1 MRETG
6 ILLPITSLPSAYGIG
21 CFSIEAYEFVDK
33 LKKAGQNYWQILP
46 LGPTSYGDSPYQ
58 SFSAYAGNP
67 YFIDLGSLVAEGLLM
82 KEECDSVDFG
92 SDSRYVDYEK
102 IYLGRFSLLRKAYER
117 SNFLEQEDARRFLEE
132 NAFWLDDYALYMAV
146 KNHFDSKSLA
156 EWDDD
161 IRLRQPEAVDRYFHE
176 LVDDVNFYKYLQY
189 EFIKQWSRLKDYA
202 NKNGIRIIGD
212 IPIYVAFD
220 SADTWANPQLFQ
232 FDENNMPTAV
242 AGCPPD
248 AFAATGQLWGNP
260 LYKWDYH
267 KETGFEWWLK
277 RIEYSFRLYDVVRI
291 DHFRGFDEYY
301 SIPFGDPTAEFG
313 HWEKGPGY
321 ELFRTVKEKLG
332 DLDIIAEDLGYV
344 TDTVRQL
351 LSDCGYP
358 GMKILQ
364 FAFDSREE
372 SDYSPHNYSQ
382 NCVVYTG
389 THDNDT
395 LVGWMSQLCDE
406 DKKLAVD
413 YLNLSD
419 KKFMDCRW
427 EFIRSALGSVANIAI
442 IPIQD
447 YIGVGTEGRINV
459 PSTLGDN
466 WKWRMKNEDLSEE
479 LLEEIKRINQIY
491 KRGM

>member
-6 ILLPITSLPSAYGIG
+6 ILLPITSLPSSYGIG

-67 YFIDLGSLVAEGLLM
+67 YFIDLGSLVAEGLLT
-82 KEECDSVDFG
+82 KEECDGVDFG
-92 SDSRYVDYEK
+92 ADSRYVDYEK
-102 IYLGRFSLLRKAYER
+102 IYFGRFNILRKAYER
-117 SNFLEQEDARRFLEE
+117 SNFLEKEDAKEFIEK
-132 NAFWLDDYALYMAV
+132 NKFWLDDYALYMAV

-161 IRLRQPEAVDRYFHE
+161 IRLRQPEAIERYSKQLADE
-176 LVDDVNFYKYLQY
+176 IRFYQYLQY
-189 EFIKQWSRLKDYA
+189 EFMKQWLRLKDYA

-220 SADTWANPQLFQ
+220 SADTWANPKLFQ
-232 FDENNMPTAV
+232 FDENHMPTAV

-260 LYKWDYH
+260 LYRWEYH

-301 SIPFGDPTAEFG
+301 SIPFGDPTAEYG

-321 ELFRTVKEKLG
+321 DLFRTVKEKLG
-332 DLDIIAEDLGYV
+332 NLDIIAEDLGYV
-344 TDTVRQL
+344 TDTVKQL

-372 SDYSPHNYSQ
+372 SDYSPHNYPN

-395 LVGWMSQLCDE
+395 LVGWMNELCEE

-413 YLNLSD
+413 YLDLED
-419 KKFMDCRW
+419 KNFMECRW
-427 EFIRSALGSVANIAI
+427 SFIRSALGSVAKIAI
-442 IPIQD
+442 IPMQD
-447 YIGVGTEGRINV
+447 YIGLGSEARINV
-459 PSTLGDN
+459 PSTLGIN
-466 WKWRMKNEDLSEE
+466 WKWRMKNEDLPEK

-491 KRGM
+491 KRGV